1 MKDNH
6 ESDNRAGAEQE
17 ISNLYRKMAKEQPPA
32 ELDNTILHLARN
44 KDVLMAEAEVKPVSL
59 IERIKARSGP
69 LAMAASVVLVG
80 SVVLLQDWRQELVPK
95 RYGPQ
100 SGDYDHVTPQA
111 EQTLQSAPASSA
123 AQAQKETGGFEQV
136 ESYQG
141 AEQARDS
148 IEQQQ
153 ESVVLDEKPSAR
165 QIETRAQSRL
175 RSQPEIEQLLPAADT
190 QLDKVRLKAEFAG
203 AGQEAAAKVPEVQAF
218 TAPAQRTGAT
228 KVYDRPAKMQSKDKA
243 KQDSQQLGVK
253 ATSMSF
259 SQKTAAS
266 HDLLQQK
273 RIAAWLAEI
282 DQLLAAGEQAKAVEQ
297 LTAFVA
303 ANPDY
308 PLAEKYQKL
317 LPQPESQLENNKH

>member
-6 ESDNRAGAEQE
+6 ETDNREGAEQE
-17 ISNLYRKMAKEQPPA
+17 ISNLYRQMAKEQPPG

-44 KDVLMAEAEVKPVSL
+44 KELLTAEAEVKPVSF

-111 EQTLQSAPASSA
+111 EQTLQPAPIPPAT
-123 AQAQKETGGFEQV
+123 QAQKETGALEQLERYQAAEQV
-136 ESYQG
+136 EN
-141 AEQARDS
+141 S
-148 IEQQQ
+148 IVQQQ
-153 ESVVLDEKPSAR
+153 EGVVLDEKPLTKQTDAR
-165 QIETRAQSRL
+165 VQSRF
-175 RSQPEIEQLLPAADT
+175 RSQPEVEQLFPAADT
-190 QLDKVRLKAEFAG
+190 QLDNVRLKTEFGG

-228 KVYDRPAKMQSKDKA
+228 KIYDRPAKTQSKDKA
-243 KQDSQQLGVK
+243 KQDEDSQQLGVK

-259 SQKTAAS
+259 SQKTAQS
-266 HDLLQQK
+266 HDVLQQK
-273 RIAAWLAEI
+273 RITAWLSEI
-282 DQLLAAGEQAKAVEQ
+282 DQLLAAGEQAKAIEQ

-317 LPQPESQLENNKH
+317 LPQLEPQLENN